1 MSTPQTDIPERQ
13 KILVMQ
19 FSGYLFA
26 SFYKRWLKLI
36 TKIKLIIYN
45 KLSVFYREFSW
56 WC

>member
-1 MSTPQTDIPERQ
+1 MSAPQTDIPDGK

-19 FSGYLFA
+19 FPGYLFA

-36 TKIKLIIYN
+36 IKIKLIIYN
-45 KLSVFYREFSW
+45 RLSLFYREFSW